1 MADEN
6 EPEFLPGTAGVSEL
20 NTKDTI
26 SQINEAADNIRYNL
40 IPDRRQQMIQREIKL
55 RKIVITLEE
64 NGYDKNQVND
74 ILENKM
80 SPELA
85 ADLVNKYNST
95 HDKDPDVSY
104 LC

>member
-1 MADEN
+1 MAEDN

-20 NTKDTI
+20 NTKDTV
-26 SQINEAADNIRYNL
+26 SQINAAADNIRYNL
-40 IPDRRQQMIQREIKL
+40 IPDRRQQMKQREIKL
-55 RKIVITLEE
+55 RKIVIALEE
-64 NGYDKNQVND
+64 NGYSKDQVND

-85 ADLVNKYNST
+85 DSLVNDYNSKHT
-95 HDKDPDVSY
+95 SDPDVSY